1 MSDSSLRN
9 KQTMPRSLEQEFLV
23 LSRNNLRRNP
33 LPVFIG
39 LIVIAT
45 AAIGDSSAGWV
56 LAWLTLSILA
66 LFGRAWC
73 IRYVLRQDR
82 YREAQRLRFIY
93 WLSFANAVI
102 LCLSLFFFP
111 NMSVV
116 DAVLV
121 TLVMGYLVIGVVIT
135 NAGFMK
141 ATAPYVTLV
150 LSSLALMW
158 SVFPPSEGQGVWKV
172 YVLSSFLVFMN
183 YALLSISKEINH
195 LFRNSVEMRQ
205 KYADINHRLSETLGE
220 SQAANAAK
228 TRFLAAASHDLRQPV
243 HTLSLLTAALISR
256 NATSD
261 NNDERI
267 TEITGTMD
275 KALHSLA
282 VQLDSLLDISKLDA
296 GIVTPNLS
304 DTDVTATV
312 RRLKSEFL
320 PFATEKGLT
329 IQIETPDR
337 APAYTDPTLLE
348 RLLRNLL
355 ANAIKY
361 TEAGSVV
368 ISVWCEDDVIVSVKD
383 TGIGIAKDQ
392 QKLVFEEFYQ
402 VDNPHRDRSKGL
414 GLGLSIVSRLCTL
427 LDIRL
432 TLRSAVGHGTEFI
445 LHLNRGSD
453 TLTQAHANKP
463 SYSFNRLRVLVVD
476 DETDILLATQ
486 VYLEA
491 LDCVVLPAET
501 IEEAI
506 QIAKTDSPE
515 LAIVDLRLRDHT
527 SGIDALQGIR
537 SIHPNIPAILVTG
550 DTAPDRLQE
559 ASQARAKL
567 LHKPI
572 YSEQLQTAI
581 RNALQNGAAG

>member
-1 MSDSSLRN
+1 MSESSLRN
-9 KQTMPRSLEQEFLV
+9 KHTMPRSLEQEFLV

-45 AAIGDSSAGWV
+45 AAIGDSSPSWV

-73 IRYVLRQDR
+73 IRYVLRQER
-82 YREAQRLRFIY
+82 YSEARRLRFIY
-93 WLSFANAVI
+93 WLSFGNAIV
-102 LCLSLFFFP
+102 LCLSLIFFP
-111 NMSVV
+111 TMSVV

-158 SVFPPSEGQGVWKV
+158 SVFPPSEGHGVWKV
-172 YVLSSFLVFMN
+172 YVLSSFLIFMN

-267 TEITGTMD
+267 TEITSTMD

-296 GIVTPNLS
+296 GIITPNMS

-329 IQIETPDR
+329 IQVETPDR
-337 APAYTDPTLLE
+337 ASAYTDPTLLE

-361 TEAGSVV
+361 TEAGGVV
-368 ISVWCEDDVIVSVKD
+368 IGVWCEDDVIVSVKD

-432 TLRSAVGHGTEFI
+432 TLRSAMGHGTEFL

-453 TLTQAHANKP
+453 TVAITSADKP
-463 SYSFNRLRVLVVD
+463 SYSFNRLRVLVLD
-476 DETDILLATQ
+476 DEADILLATQ

-501 IEEAI
+501 IEEAL

-537 SIHPNIPAILVTG
+537 SIHPNIPAIMVTG

-559 ASQARAKL
+559 ASKARAKL

-581 RNALQNGAAG
+581 RNALQNG